1 MAHRVVGVI
10 GLEVSLRRKLI
21 HISLFLLMAFAGFGP
36 VQAQMDR
43 PNIDEIRVR
52 GNDLVEESLILF
64 QCGLEVG
71 TRLQPDD
78 PATAIKNLYSLGLF
92 SDIKL
97 LADRTEAG
105 GLAVIIQ
112 VAEHPQLSEV
122 VVEGNKEIKT
132 KKLKKG
138 IGFIRGEVVEPQAI
152 VTAEQAVLEVYREKG
167 YNLAKVEV
175 EEGLKDDEGRRQLV
189 FKIDEGPK
197 VNLKR
202 IVFEGNEA
210 FTDGKLRSKMEE
222 TKQDGWWFGGGK
234 YNAKTYEEDKDR
246 ILEWYRQNGYREA
259 EVVSDSLYFDDTG
272 KDLFVHIRLDEGPL
286 YTFGK
291 VTWEGNETIPDI
303 AFHTL
308 IVTKQGEVY
317 SSERANKSIEDLR
330 NAYLD
335 IGYLGANIG
344 KTEHPR
350 EDNIVDIN
358 YFVVENDPWKVRE
371 IVISGNTKTK
381 DRVIRRE
388 LWINPGE
395 VFARSKIERSVR
407 NLMQLNYFNTVEPD
421 IRTDEET
428 SEIDLVLQVDER
440 QTGTASIGAGFSE
453 RDKLVGTV
461 GLQIP
466 NFLGNGQQLDFQ
478 WEFGTQRETFVLGFT
493 EPWMFN
499 TPTSL
504 STQLFRTTSR
514 FLSDFDQ
521 RSQGGTVRVGRR
533 LQWPDFSSV
542 SVGYNI
548 SQVKF
553 INFRDSSRIG
563 DPSLRDNVTSSV
575 SFSFQRDSRDLPIF
589 PTSGSVFTYRP
600 EVAGGLLQGNV
611 NFHKHDFTA
620 SFNFPVFWK
629 FALNVRSTLGMVVGY
644 ADGVLPFSELYT
656 PGGVDL
662 FDRTMLRGYQDQSV
676 GPRNSSGGALGG
688 TTQLLF
694 NTELSIPI
702 APNQFYGLIFADAG
716 NAWDNRSK
724 ISMFDLRR
732 SVGFGIRI
740 VAPLLGIMGFDFAW
754 GLDRELVDG
763 RPTGMTT
770 HFQFGPQFF

>member
-1 MAHRVVGVI
+1 MHLTGRFRQWAFVALAILLTAGAALAQQFERPVI
-10 GLEVSLRRKLI
+10 R
-21 HISLFLLMAFAGFGP
+21 
-36 VQAQMDR
+36 
-43 PNIDEIRVR
+43 EIRVR
-52 GNDLVEESLILF
+52 GNEITEESLIRF
-64 QCGLEVG
+64 QCGLEEG

-78 PATAIKNLYSLGLF
+78 PATAIRNLYSLGLF
-92 SDIKL
+92 ADIKL
-97 LADRTEAG
+97 FADQNADGEFV
-105 GLAVIIQ
+105 VIIE
-112 VAEHPQLSEV
+112 VKEHPQLSEV
-122 VVEGNKEIKT
+122 VFEGNKEIKS
-132 KKLKKG
+132 KKLKKEV
-138 IGFIRGEVVEPQAI
+138 GFIRGEVVEPQAI
-152 VTAEQAVLEVYREKG
+152 VRAKQAVLEAYREKG
-167 YNLAKVEV
+167 HNLAKVTV
-175 EEGLKDDEGRRQLV
+175 EEGLKDDQGRRQLIFRV
-189 FKIDEGPK
+189 EEGPK
-197 VNLKR
+197 VNLKK
-202 IVFEGNEA
+202 ITFHGNEA
-210 FTDGKLRSKMEE
+210 FSDGKLRSQMEE

-234 YNAKTYEEDKDR
+234 YNAKTYEEDK
-246 ILEWYRQNGYREA
+246 EKVVEFYRQNGYREA
-259 EVVSDSLYFDDTG
+259 EVLSDSLYFDDTG
-272 KDLFVHIRLDEGPL
+272 KNLFIDIRIGEGPL
-286 YTFGK
+286 YTFGD
-291 VTWEGNETIPDI
+291 VTWEGNENLPDI
-303 AFHTL
+303 AFHAL
-308 IVTKQGEVY
+308 IVSRKGDVF
-317 SSERANKSIEDLR
+317 SSERIQKSLEELR

-335 IGYLGANIG
+335 IGYLGAQVG
-344 KTEHPR
+344 KTEAVR
-350 EDNIVDIN
+350 DSNVVDVE
-358 YFVVENDPWKVRE
+358 YVVVENDPWKVRE

-421 IRTDEET
+421 LRTNEET
-428 SEIDLVLQVDER
+428 SEIDLVLEVDER

-514 FLSDFDQ
+514 FIRDFDQ

-548 SQVKF
+548 SEVKF
-553 INFRDSSRIG
+553 INFQDSSRIG

-575 SFSFQRDSRDLPIF
+575 SLSFQRDSRDLPIF

-600 EVAGGLLQGNV
+600 EIAGGLLGGNV

-644 ADGVLPFSELYT
+644 GNSTLPFSELYT

-662 FDRTMLRGYQDQSV
+662 FDRTMLRGYTDQSV
-676 GPRNSSGGALGG
+676 GPRNANGAAIGGNS
-688 TTQLLF
+688 QLLF
-694 NTELSIPI
+694 NAEMSIPI

-716 NAWDNRSK
+716 NAWDKQSK

-763 RPTGMTT
+763 QPTGMTT

>member
-1 MAHRVVGVI
+1 MIRKTIYILAVLITSALTLGDVSAQFERPVI
-10 GLEVSLRRKLI
+10 
-21 HISLFLLMAFAGFGP
+21 
-36 VQAQMDR
+36 
-43 PNIDEIRVR
+43 NEIRVR
-52 GNDLVEESLILF
+52 GNEITEESLVLF

-78 PATAIKNLYSLGLF
+78 PSSAIRNLYSLGMFADVKLF
-92 SDIKL
+92 ADTNSDG
-97 LADRTEAG
+97 EFV
-105 GLAVIIQ
+105 VIIQ
-112 VAEHPQLSEV
+112 VVEHPQLSEV
-122 VVEGNKEIKT
+122 VFEGNKVLKS
-132 KKLKKG
+132 KKLKKEV
-138 IGFIRGEVVEPQAI
+138 GFIRGEVIKPQAI
-152 VTAEQAVLEVYREKG
+152 AKAEQAILEAYKEKG
-167 YNLAKVEV
+167 HNLATVLTEKGVQD
-175 EEGLKDDEGRRQLV
+175 EEGRQPV
-189 FKIDEGPK
+189 IFKVTEGPK

-202 IVFEGNEA
+202 ITFEGNEA

-234 YNAKTYEEDKDR
+234 YSAKTYEEDKDKV
-246 ILEWYRQNGYREA
+246 IEWYRQNGYREA
-259 EVVSDSLYFDDTG
+259 EVVSDSLYFDDSG
-272 KDLFVHIRLDEGPL
+272 KDLFVQIRIDEGPL
-286 YTFGK
+286 YTFGEI
-291 VTWEGNETIPDI
+291 TWEGNETLPDI
-303 AFHTL
+303 AFHSL
-308 IVTKQGEVY
+308 IVTRKGEVY

-335 IGYLGANIG
+335 IGYLAANIG
-344 KTEHPR
+344 KTEHPQER
-350 EDNIVDIN
+350 NVVDVK
-358 YFVVENDPWKVRE
+358 YFVEESDPWKVRE

-388 LWINPGE
+388 LWIQPGE

-421 IRTDEET
+421 LRTDEKT

-466 NFLGNGQQLDFQ
+466 NFLGNGQQVDFQ

-493 EPWMFN
+493 EPWMLN

-504 STQLFRTTSR
+504 STQLFRTTTR
-514 FLSDFDQ
+514 FISDFDQ
-521 RSQGGTVRVGRR
+521 RSQGGTIRVGRR

-548 SQVKF
+548 SEVKF
-553 INFRDSSRIG
+553 INFQDSTRIN
-563 DPSLRDNVTSSV
+563 DANLRDNVTSSV
-575 SFSFQRDSRDLPIF
+575 SLSFQRDSRDLPIF
-589 PTSGSVFTYRP
+589 PTSGSVFSYRP
-600 EVAGGLLQGNV
+600 EIAGGVLQGNV

-644 ADGVLPFSELYT
+644 GTDTVVPFSELYT

-662 FDRTMLRGYQDQSV
+662 FDRTMLRGYADQSV
-676 GPRNSSGGALGG
+676 GPRNSNGAAIGGN
-688 TTQLLF
+688 TQLLF
-694 NTELSIPI
+694 NAEMSVPI
-702 APNQFYGLIFADAG
+702 AANQFYGLIFADAG

-763 RPTGMTT
+763 QPTGLTT

>member
-1 MAHRVVGVI
+1 MLVAITLGSVEAQFERPVI
-10 GLEVSLRRKLI
+10 
-21 HISLFLLMAFAGFGP
+21 A
-36 VQAQMDR
+36 
-43 PNIDEIRVR
+43 EIRVR
-52 GNDLVEESLILF
+52 GNEITEESLIRF
-64 QCGLEVG
+64 QCGLEEG

-78 PATAIKNLYSLGLF
+78 PSTAIRNLYSLGLF
-92 SDIKL
+92 ADIKL
-97 LADRTEAG
+97 LADQNEDG
-105 GLAVIIQ
+105 EFVVIIQ

-122 VVEGNKEIKT
+122 LFEGNKEIKS
-132 KKLKKG
+132 KKLKREV
-138 IGFIRGEVVEPQAI
+138 GFIRGEVITPQA
-152 VTAEQAVLEVYREKG
+152 TARAEQSILEAYREKG
-167 YNLAKVEV
+167 HNLATVEV
-175 EEGLKDDEGRRQLV
+175 ETGARDENGRSSLL

-197 VNLKR
+197 VNLKK
-202 IVFEGNEA
+202 IIFEGNEA
-210 FTDGKLRSKMEE
+210 FSDSKLRKQMKE

-234 YNAKTYEEDKDR
+234 YNAKTYEDDKELV
-246 ILEWYRQNGYREA
+246 LEWYRQNGYREA
-259 EVVSDSLYFDDTG
+259 EVVRDSLYFDDTG
-272 KDLFVHIRLDEGPL
+272 KNLYVHIRLDEGPL
-286 YTFGK
+286 YRFGD
-291 VTWEGNETIPDI
+291 VTWEGNEKLPDI
-303 AFHTL
+303 AFHSL
-308 IVTKQGEVY
+308 IVAKSGDVY
-317 SSERANKSIEDLR
+317 SSERVSKSIEDLR

-344 KTEHPR
+344 RTEHPR
-350 EDNIVDIN
+350 DGNIVDVK
-358 YFVVENDPWKVRE
+358 YFVEENDPWKVRE
-371 IVISGNTKTK
+371 IVIAGNTKTK

-388 LWINPGE
+388 LWIQPGE

-421 IRTDEET
+421 IRTNEES

-466 NFLGNGQQLDFQ
+466 NFMGNGQQLDFQ

-514 FLSDFDQ
+514 FISDFDQ

-542 SVGYNI
+542 SVGY
-548 SQVKF
+548 SLSEVKF

-563 DPSLRDNVTSSV
+563 DPALRDNITSSV
-575 SFSFQRDSRDLPIF
+575 QLSFQRDSRDLPIF
-589 PTSGSVFTYRP
+589 PTSGSVFSYRP
-600 EVAGGLLQGNV
+600 EIAGGLLQGNV

-644 ADGVLPFSELYT
+644 GTDTIVPFSERYT

-662 FDRTMLRGYQDQSV
+662 FDRTMLRGYADQSV
-676 GPRNSSGGALGG
+676 GPRNSNGSAIGGN
-688 TTQLLF
+688 TQLLF
-694 NTELSIPI
+694 NAEMSIPI

-716 NAWDNRSK
+716 NAWDNRNK

-732 SVGFGIRI
+732 SVGFGVRI

-763 RPTGMTT
+763 QPTGMTT

>member
-1 MAHRVVGVI
+1 MHCKYQKNILLIVV
-10 GLEVSLRRKLI
+10 SA
-21 HISLFLLMAFAGFGP
+21 FLLATS
-36 VQAQMDR
+36 VSAQLER
-43 PNIDEIRVR
+43 PTIAEIRVR
-52 GNDLVEESLILF
+52 GNDLTEESLIRF
-64 QCGLEVG
+64 QSGLEEG
-71 TRLQPDD
+71 KRLQPDD
-78 PATAIKNLYSLGLF
+78 PASAIRNLYSLGLF
-92 SDIKL
+92 ADVKL
-97 LADRTEAG
+97 LADQNVEG
-105 GLAVIIQ
+105 GFVVIIQ
-112 VAEHPQLSEV
+112 VIEHPRLSEAV
-122 VVEGNKEIKT
+122 FEGTKAIKS
-132 KKLKKG
+132 KKLKKE
-138 IGFIRGEVVEPQAI
+138 IGFLRGEVVTPQAI
-152 VTAEQAVLEVYREKG
+152 VGAEQTVLEAYREKG
-167 YNLAKVEV
+167 YNLARVEV
-175 EEGLKDDEGRRQLV
+175 EEGLRDDEGRRELV
-189 FKIDEGPK
+189 FKVEEGPK
-197 VNLKR
+197 VNLKE

-210 FTDGKLRSKMEE
+210 FTDGKLRSRMKE

-234 YNAKTYEEDKDR
+234 YNAKTYEDDKELV
-246 ILEWYRQNGYREA
+246 LEWYREHGYREA
-259 EVVSDSLYFDDTG
+259 EVVRDSLYFNEGG
-272 KDLFVHIRLDEGPL
+272 KDLFINIRLDEGPQ
-286 YTFGK
+286 YTFGE
-291 VTWEGNETIPDI
+291 VTWEGNETLPDV
-303 AFHTL
+303 AFHSL
-308 IVTKQGEVY
+308 VVSRKGDVY
-317 SSERANKSIEDLR
+317 SSERIKKSIEDLR

-350 EDNIVDIN
+350 DDNVVDVN
-358 YFVVENDPWKVRE
+358 YFVQENDPWKVRE

-388 LWINPGE
+388 LWIQPGQ

-421 IRTDEET
+421 LRTNEET

-493 EPWMFN
+493 EPWMLN
-499 TPTSL
+499 TPTSM
-504 STQLFRTTSR
+504 SAQLFRTTTR
-514 FLSDFDQ
+514 FFSDFDQ
-521 RSQGGTVRVGRR
+521 RSQGGTIRVGRR

-542 SVGYNI
+542 SAGYNI
-548 SQVKF
+548 SEVKF
-553 INFRDSSRIG
+553 INFQDSTRIN
-563 DPSLRDNVTSSV
+563 DPAFRDNVTSSF

-600 EVAGGLLQGNV
+600 EIAGGVLGGNTD
-611 NFHKHDFTA
+611 FHKHDFTA

-644 ADGVLPFSELYT
+644 GDRAVPFSELYT

-662 FDRTMLRGYQDQSV
+662 FDRTMLRGYTDQSI
-676 GPRNSSGGALGG
+676 GPRNSSGAAIGG
-688 TTQLLF
+688 NSQLLF
-694 NTELSIPI
+694 NAELSIPI
-702 APNQFYGLIFADAG
+702 APNQFYGLLFADAG
-716 NAWDNRSK
+716 NAWDNQSK

-763 RPTGMTT
+763 QPTGMTT